1 MILATEEKDNP
12 KIPILKQILKPVL
25 IAILCL
31 IASYVVFY
39 LIFTYFSID
48 PGFWN
53 LAILFVEVGVGVIIA
68 LIVEKRTDEN
78 KTTVNRALNYI
89 YGMVREDYVLR
100 RDRKNL
106 ISRNLKKNLIFLIFF
121 TLKNLELVKLWKNE
135 KDKKMKERRAKA
147 ILYGFSDI
155 HHSITLLNETKKVG
169 FDVFEYRAI
178 ENIDYILNS
187 IESKP
192 VIDSQN
198 NECELIRNESFFDLI
213 RDLVLFT
220 HRILESDPD
229 SFESNY
235 ILQKQFK
242 TQPDG
247 SRLPVLA
254 VLEKNPGKRK
264 AHDISTVMSELMS
277 PTIFHKLNLQYES
290 LRNLEG
296 IP

>member
-1 MILATEEKDNP
+1 MI
-12 KIPILKQILKPVL
+12 
-25 IAILCL
+25 
-31 IASYVVFY
+31 F
-39 LIFTYFSID
+39 
-48 PGFWN
+48 
-53 LAILFVEVGVGVIIA
+53 
-68 LIVEKRTDEN
+68 
-78 KTTVNRALNYI
+78 
-89 YGMVREDYVLR
+89 
-100 RDRKNL
+100 
-106 ISRNLKKNLIFLIFF
+106 
-121 TLKNLELVKLWKNE
+121 
-135 KDKKMKERRAKA
+135 
-147 ILYGFSDI
+147 
-155 HHSITLLNETKKVG
+155 
-169 FDVFEYRAI
+169 
-178 ENIDYILNS
+178 DYILNS

-213 RDLVLFT
+213 RDLILFT